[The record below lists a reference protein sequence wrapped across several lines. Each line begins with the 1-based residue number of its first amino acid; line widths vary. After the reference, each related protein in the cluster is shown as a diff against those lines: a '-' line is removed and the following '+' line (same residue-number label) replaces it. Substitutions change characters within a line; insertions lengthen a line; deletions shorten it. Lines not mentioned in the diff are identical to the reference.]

1 MAERKTLTAG
11 PVTTLDQGK
20 EIQRR
25 RKKRKDEMRLK
36 LIIQNK
42 SFPQLLDTA
51 NRDNDRK

>member
-36 LIIQNK
+36 ANHTKPII
-42 SFPQLLDTA
+42 PTA
-51 NRDNDRK
+51 FGHSKQRQ